1 MTSNRKKIQLAI
13 IMIICV
19 FAGIGYSWSVFQKPI
34 VATFNWPV
42 SAVALTFSI
51 QVLATTTTPLLLSKI
66 YTRIPIKHIVFA
78 GGLIYGI
85 SVFLAG
91 YMNSVGFLY
100 LSFGLATGIG
110 IGAIYPSLLTYSI
123 RLFPDKRGLVA
134 GLCAASVGS
143 GSVIWAPIT
152 AYLSSQFGILNAMK
166 GLGLLFL
173 VAISVLTLFLEKDA
187 SIKTSSTS
195 IPKIEETSEK
205 NWRFMLKTP
214 EYYLTLVL
222 FTIGT
227 SSGLM
232 VISQASPILQD
243 AFRMLPTVAA
253 LFVSFIALCNTGG
266 RLIWGYLSDK
276 LGRPTVLSLLFT
288 VSVASLLLLMLQL
301 SLATFI
307 IGLLLIASCYGGF
320 VAVIAPFTSDLY
332 GTKNLSSNYG
342 FILISNGFGAI
353 LGPQLA
359 LFLKTQ
365 SGGSYHTAFLASAIL
380 SLLGIFVVFAIH
392 RIRQKNQ
399 GKIQRN
405 TIA

>member
-1 MTSNRKKIQLAI
+1 MSRNQKKIQLAV

-51 QVLATTTTPLLLSKI
+51 QVLATTTTPLFLTKI
-66 YTRIPIKHIVFA
+66 YTRIPIKHIVFV

-85 SVFLAG
+85 SIFLAG

-110 IGAIYPSLLTYSI
+110 IGAIYPSLLTYAI
-123 RLFPDKRGLVA
+123 RLFPNKSGLVA

-152 AYLSSQFGILNAMK
+152 ASLSSQFGILNTMK

-173 VAISVLTLFLEKDA
+173 VAISILTLFLEKDDFIKA
-187 SIKTSSTS
+187 SNLSITGIK
-195 IPKIEETSEK
+195 KTSEK

-232 VISQASPILQD
+232 VISQASPLLQD
-243 AFRMLPTVAA
+243 AFHMLPTVAA
-253 LFVSFIALCNTGG
+253 LFVSLIALCNTCG
-266 RLIWGYLSDK
+266 RLIWGFLSDK
-276 LGRPTVLSLLFT
+276 LGRPAVLTLLFT

-301 SLATFI
+301 SIATFI
-307 IGLLLIASCYGGF
+307 VGLLLIASCYGGF

-342 FILISNGFGAI
+342 FILISNGFGAV

-359 LFLKTQ
+359 LFLKMR
-365 SGGSYHTAFLASAIL
+365 SGGSYHTAFLASALL

-392 RIRQKNQ
+392 RIQQKHQ
-399 GKIQRN
+399 DKLLRN
-405 TIA
+405 PIA